1 MIKTQSRHHKLCS
14 LKIVTDCV
22 EMRNFM
28 IEILEGIKETVNF
41 KPDAQVMLYYN
52 DENESYPA
60 HWHIPLEIIMPIHN
74 WYDIICNNTLYHL
87 EEQDIIIINP
97 GVIHQLNAPQEGE
110 RLIFQANSAVLRQIK
125 ELDSILSSFGPI
137 LHITPENSGPA
148 HDTIAK
154 LLLSICEEYFSGNSM
169 AEAAIYAKLIEI
181 FVCVG
186 RDLSSI
192 DRLKEKTSF
201 PKDYFEKFLNIC
213 SYISEHCT
221 EKLTLDDIAQKA
233 GFSKYHFSHL
243 FKEYTNTSFYK
254 YVNQQRILYA
264 STLLTDPSLSITEIA
279 IRSGFESFS
288 SFNRMFKQL
297 KGCTPSEFRNIYK
310 P

>member
-1 MIKTQSRHHKLCS
+1 
-14 LKIVTDCV
+14 
-22 EMRNFM
+22 M
-28 IEILEGIKETVNF
+28 IEILEGIRETVNF
-41 KPDAQVMLYYN
+41 KQDAQIMLYYN
-52 DENESYPA
+52 DEDECYPA
-60 HWHIPLEIIMPIHN
+60 HWHIPLEIIMPVHN
-74 WYDIICNNTLYHL
+74 VYDVTCNNTLYHL
-87 EEQDIIIINP
+87 TENDILIINP
-97 GVIHQLNAPQEGE
+97 GVIHQITAPKEGE
-110 RLIFQANSAVLRQIK
+110 RIIFQANSAFLRQIK
-125 ELDSILSSFGPI
+125 DLDSTLSSFGPA
-137 LHITPENSGPA
+137 LLITPENSKIA
-148 HDTIAK
+148 HEPIVK
-154 LLLSICEEYFSGNSM
+154 LLLSISEEYFSGNPM
-169 AEAAIYAKLIEI
+169 AEASICAKLIEI
-181 FVCVG
+181 FVWVG
-186 RDLSSI
+186 RDFSSTEK
-192 DRLKEKTSF
+192 LKECSSF

-213 SYISEHCT
+213 NYISEHCT

-297 KGCTPSEFRNIYK
+297 KGCTPSEFRNIYR

>member
-1 MIKTQSRHHKLCS
+1 
-14 LKIVTDCV
+14 
-22 EMRNFM
+22 M
-28 IEILEGIKETVNF
+28 IEILEGIRETVNF
-41 KPDAQVMLYYN
+41 KQDAQVMLYYN
-52 DENESYPA
+52 DEEENYPA

-74 WYDIICNNTLYHL
+74 WYDVTCNNTLYHL
-87 EEQDIIIINP
+87 TENNILIINP
-97 GVIHQLNAPQEGE
+97 GVIHQINAPEEGE
-110 RLIFQANSAVLRQIK
+110 RLIFQANSAFLRQIK
-125 ELDSILSSFGPI
+125 ELDSTLSSFGPA
-137 LHITPENSGPA
+137 LLITSENSSIA
-148 HDTIAK
+148 HEPIIK
-154 LLLSICEEYFSGNSM
+154 LLLSINEEYFSGNSM
-169 AEAAIYAKLIEI
+169 AEASIYAKLIQI
-181 FVCVG
+181 FVWVG
-186 RDLSSI
+186 REFSSVE
-192 DRLKEKTSF
+192 RLKEKNTF
-201 PKDYFEKFLNIC
+201 PKDYFERFLNIC
-213 SYISEHCT
+213 NYISEHCT

-297 KGCTPSEFRNIYK
+297 KGCTPSEFRNIYR